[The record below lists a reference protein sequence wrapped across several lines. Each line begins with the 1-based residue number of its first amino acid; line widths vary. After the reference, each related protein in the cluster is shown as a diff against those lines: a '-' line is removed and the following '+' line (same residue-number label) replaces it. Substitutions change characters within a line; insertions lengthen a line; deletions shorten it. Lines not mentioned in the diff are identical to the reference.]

1 MKSQEIT
8 QLRMLRGFRPV
19 TRSYLAGPGAA
30 IYPQFFTTLLIA
42 EALVRPVRAED
53 RQPSCSSEIMT
64 GAYGVL
70 RRDTILAARAF
81 SPPGIGHSGGIGRLT
96 SPDTVGVNGDI
107 VRNSVTDVFSAHGH
121 D

>member
-8 QLRMLRGFRPV
+8 QPRMLLAIRPV

-42 EALVRPVRAED
+42 EALVRPLRAED
-53 RQPSCSSEIMT
+53 RQPSGSSEIMT

-81 SPPGIGHSGGIGRLT
+81 SLPGIGQSAGIGMRTLT
-96 SPDTVGVNGDI
+96 HTAGVNGDL

-121 D
+121 A